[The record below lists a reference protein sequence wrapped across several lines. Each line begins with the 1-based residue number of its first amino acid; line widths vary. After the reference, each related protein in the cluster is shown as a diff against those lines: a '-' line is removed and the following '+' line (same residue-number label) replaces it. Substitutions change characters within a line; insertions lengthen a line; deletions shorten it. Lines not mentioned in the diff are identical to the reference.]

1 MPDRGRGRF
10 HRIAC
15 ADALPMPGGDVEECH
30 EFGPVLFQAQQRW
43 PWFFD
48 QFATLLR
55 WISAYLTALA
65 SGVLPEILFS

>member
-1 MPDRGRGRF
+1 
-10 HRIAC
+10 
-15 ADALPMPGGDVEECH
+15 MPGGDVEECH